1 MVTAAGDS
9 KVNIGLN
16 LKFEAKAQK
25 VLGYSQKGESGWEF
39 SNKAVELI
47 REYISL
53 FPEICSGLDRS
64 RGGGQSILLQLA
76 RRTLNWVD
84 RFNASYRFLRFEESR
99 CEVEG
104 TQGLGCSEGCARL

>member
-1 MVTAAGDS
+1 MMITSGDA

-53 FPEICSGLDRS
+53 FPEISNGLDRS
-64 RGGGQSILLQLA
+64 RGGG
-76 RRTLNWVD
+76 
-84 RFNASYRFLRFEESR
+84 
-99 CEVEG
+99 
-104 TQGLGCSEGCARL
+104 